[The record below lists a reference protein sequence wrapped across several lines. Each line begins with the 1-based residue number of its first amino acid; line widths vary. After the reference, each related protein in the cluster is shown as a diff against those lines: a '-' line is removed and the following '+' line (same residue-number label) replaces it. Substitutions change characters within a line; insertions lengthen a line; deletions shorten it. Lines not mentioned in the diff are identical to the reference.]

1 MPILKKWR
9 LFERE
14 DFTGEDAAM
23 RDDLGLL
30 VEEVA
35 EACDKFEVAKQRR
48 LEGEAR
54 RAEKRTANKVLASS
68 F

>member
-14 DFTGEDAAM
+14 GFTGEDAAM
-23 RDDLGLL
+23 RDNLGLL

-48 LEGEAR
+48 LEGEAG